1 MTVIK
6 GILFDKDGTLFDFA
20 TTWEAWAHAFLT
32 RLTNEDIPRATT
44 IGAAIGFD
52 YGAKSFSADSV
63 VIAGTPKDVVM
74 VLDQYF
80 PEYSQEALIDLINE
94 EAGSAP
100 QIEVTP
106 LVPFLTGLRARGLHL
121 GVATNDAEEPALAHL
136 DGAGATHLFD
146 FVAGFDSGFGG
157 KPDPGQ
163 LIGFAQHV
171 ALDPAAIAMIGD
183 STHDLLAAKAAGMLR
198 IAVLTGMATADDLAP
213 FADVVLPDI
222 SHLPDWLDGWNAQR
236 G

>member
-32 RLTNEDIPRATT
+32 RLTAEDTARAST

-52 YGAKSFSADSV
+52 YSAKSFAANSV
-63 VIAGTPKDVVM
+63 VIAGTPKDVVS
-74 VLDQYF
+74 VLEQHL
-80 PEYSQEALIDLINE
+80 PEYSQQALIDLINE
-94 EAGSAP
+94 EAGNAP

-106 LVPFLTGLRARGLHL
+106 LVPFLTGLKAQGLHL

-136 DGAGATHLFD
+136 DSAGATHLFD

-157 KPDPGQ
+157 KPAPGQ
-163 LIGFAQHV
+163 LLGFARHV
-171 ALDPAAIAMIGD
+171 ALDPAAVAMIGD
-183 STHDLLAAKAAGMLR
+183 STHDLLAAEAAGMLR
-198 IAVLTGMATADDLAP
+198 VGVLTGMASADDLAP
-213 FADVVLPDI
+213 FADVVLPNI
-222 SHLPDWLDGWNAQR
+222 SHLPDWINSWNSQR
-236 G
+236 R